1 VKHNSHILA
10 GKRVADVITPKAP
23 TGKEP
28 EPAVGL
34 DSIFESIHQR
44 ADYVGPVLE
53 QILLAEHTSAV
64 WDVRV

>member
-10 GKRVADVITPKAP
+10 GKHVADVITLKAP

-34 DSIFESIHQR
+34 DSIFESIHQG

-64 WDVRV
+64 WDVRA